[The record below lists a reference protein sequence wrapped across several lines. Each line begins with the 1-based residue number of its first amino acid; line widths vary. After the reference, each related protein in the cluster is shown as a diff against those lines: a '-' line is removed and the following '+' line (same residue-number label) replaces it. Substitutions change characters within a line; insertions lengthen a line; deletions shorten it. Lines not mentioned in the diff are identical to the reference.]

1 MVFSTARISPIGR
14 LLGSSRARFSW
25 FFLLFILP
33 GPLQAAD
40 VLRLGSGSFDLPIK
54 EQLDILL
61 DTDATLTVA
70 DLGNSER
77 RFRQVQTGDLKLDF
91 SKGRYWLRF
100 GVANDHAKQH
110 YAILHLTP
118 AEIGSARLFRH
129 DGIEI
134 TKVDNAGILRTPQLF
149 ILSVE
154 PHSQQV
160 YYLVLENQGKVL
172 LTPKLT
178 DLHPFL
184 TEFRYELF
192 GNGVGVGLLLALAI
206 ANLAMALVL
215 PPSRIFLLMGL
226 YAICNMLTIGAS
238 WGYIALHPQEPSL
251 FGNPAFISLTHL
263 SMFLATLLSERF
275 QPSRRRHRQHRDAT
289 LTTLLTVNALA
300 GVAAIYLPVS
310 ISLPIMFIVVGLSS
324 AIVTLRALLTYLKY
338 QDTVTYYYLFTRAW
352 LILFVTLVVLIYL
365 HVDASL
371 ETINLIM
378 LLGTAVEVLML
389 TTIYSVYR
397 QNREQQRFEHRLNVA
412 TLEAESRGGNESLRR
427 INCELMT
434 PLSAIFGT
442 AEMLKNSQLSTQQR
456 DYVNSLQSASQEML
470 GFIENVLSHPPLATM
485 SATTPE
491 LLYELR
497 PLLQNIVDSHQSEL
511 LWQNPEV
518 QLPEQVIGDPGRLR
532 QLLLHIILVAS
543 HHSRETGLALQIEW
557 RNGLWFELRYQGKK
571 ALSLIQ
577 PLAPSL
583 SADRAIHTRA
593 ELASQLLADQN
604 GDLRLQSIGENQFIE
619 VSLPLSEWKHQQR
632 LPKLLQLR
640 FRRIL
645 IVEPNRTFAM
655 QQKKLCEQWGM
666 ICFVAHTRQQAI
678 ALSRNQCLFKTPID
692 IVLISD
698 TIDKPISLNHRLH
711 EEASASQLPPPATI
725 FLQESS
731 RELPATAHAPFRV
744 MARPSAGQTLKRLIV
759 ELLETTETPAEQT
772 QSTVFR

>member
-25 FFLLFILP
+25 LFLLLFLP
-33 GPLQAAD
+33 GSLQAAD
-40 VLRLGSGSFDLPIK
+40 LLRLGSGTFDLPIK
-54 EQLDILL
+54 EQVDILL
-61 DTDATLTVA
+61 DADATLTVA
-70 DLGNSER
+70 DLSDNQP
-77 RFRQVQTGDLKLDF
+77 RFRQAQTGDLRLDF

-100 GVANDHAKQH
+100 GLANDQAKQR
-110 YAILHLTP
+110 YAILHLSP
-118 AEIGSARLFRH
+118 AEIDSARLFSH
-129 DGIEI
+129 DGTEI
-134 TKVDNAGILRTPQLF
+134 AKVYNAGILRTPQLF

-154 PHSQQV
+154 PNSQQL
-160 YYLVLENQGKVL
+160 YYLALDNQDKVL

-238 WGYIALHPQEPSL
+238 WGYIALHAQASSL

-263 SMFLATLLSERF
+263 SMLLATLLSERF
-275 QPSRRRHRQHRDAT
+275 QPSRRRHRHHRDAT
-289 LTTLLTVNALA
+289 LTALLTVNVLA
-300 GVAAIYLPVS
+300 GVAAIFLPVS
-310 ISLPIMFIVVGLSS
+310 SSLPIMLIVVGLSS
-324 AIVTLRALLTYLKY
+324 AIVTLRALQTYLKY
-338 QDTVTYYYLFTRAW
+338 QDTVTYYYLFSRAW
-352 LILFVTLVVLIYL
+352 LILFVALVVLIYL

-389 TTIYSVYR
+389 TTIYGVYH
-397 QNREQQRFEHRLNVA
+397 QNRAQQRFEHRLHVA
-412 TLEAESRGGNESLRR
+412 ALEAESRGGNESLRR
-427 INCELMT
+427 INRDLMT

-442 AEMLKNSQLSTQQR
+442 AEMLKNSQLTPQQR

-470 GFIENVLSHPPLATM
+470 GFIENVLSHPPLATV

-497 PLLQNIVDSHQSEL
+497 PLLQDIVDSHQSEL

-518 QLPEQVIGDPGRLR
+518 TLPEQVIGDPGRLR
-532 QLLLHIILVAS
+532 QFLLHIILVAS
-543 HHSRETGLALQIEW
+543 HHSRETGLALQIKW
-557 RNGLWFELRYQGKK
+557 RDSLWLELRYQGKK
-571 ALSLIQ
+571 ALSLVQ
-577 PLAPSL
+577 PRAPGL
-583 SADRAIHTRA
+583 TADHAIHTRA
-593 ELASQLLADQN
+593 ELASQLLEALN
-604 GDLRLQSIGENQFIE
+604 GDLRLHSIGDNQFIE
-619 VSLPLSEWKHQQR
+619 VSLPLSEWNHQHR

-666 ICFVAHTRQQAI
+666 ICFIAHTRQQAI

-698 TIDKPISLNHRLH
+698 TINRPISLNHRLH

-725 FLQESS
+725 FLQESN
-731 RELPATAHAPFRV
+731 REFPAAAHAPFRV

-759 ELLETTETPAEQT
+759 ELLETTETASAQT
-772 QSTVFR
+772 QATVFR

>member
-1 MVFSTARISPIGR
+1 MIGTNKT
-14 LLGSSRARFSW
+14 RFFW
-25 FFLLFILP
+25 LFLLPFLP
-33 GPLQAAD
+33 GSLQAAD
-40 VLRLGSGSFDLPIK
+40 LLRLGSGTFDLPIK
-54 EQLDILL
+54 EQVDILL

-70 DLGNSER
+70 DLSDNAP
-77 RFRQVQTGDLKLDF
+77 RFRQAQTGDLKLDF

-100 GVANDHAKQH
+100 GLANDQAKQH
-110 YAILHLTP
+110 YAIFHLTP
-118 AEIGSARLFRH
+118 AEIDSARLFRQ
-129 DGIEI
+129 DGTEI
-134 TKVDNAGILRTPQLF
+134 TKVYNAGILRTPQLF

-154 PHSQQV
+154 PHSQQI
-160 YYLVLENQGKVL
+160 YYLALENQGKVL

-238 WGYIALHPQEPSL
+238 WGYIALHSQASSL

-263 SMFLATLLSERF
+263 SMLLATLLSERF
-275 QPSRRRHRQHRDAT
+275 QPSRRRQRRDAT
-289 LTTLLTVNALA
+289 LITLLTVNALA
-300 GVAAIYLPVS
+300 GVTAIFLPVS
-310 ISLPIMFIVVGLSS
+310 SSLPIMFIVVGLSS
-324 AIVTLRALLTYLKY
+324 ATVTLRALQTYLKY
-338 QDTVTYYYLFTRAW
+338 QDTVTYYYLLTRAW
-352 LILFVTLVVLIYL
+352 LILFVALVVLIYL

-397 QNREQQRFEHRLNVA
+397 QNRAQQRFEHRLHVA

-427 INCELMT
+427 INRDLMT

-442 AEMLKNSQLSTQQR
+442 AEMLKNSQLTPQQR

-470 GFIENVLSHPPLATM
+470 GFIENVLSHPPLATV

-497 PLLQNIVDSHQSEL
+497 PLLKDIVESHQSEL

-518 QLPEQVIGDPGRLR
+518 TLPEQVIGDPGRLR
-532 QLLLHIILVAS
+532 QFLLHIILVAS
-543 HHSRETGLALQIEW
+543 HHSRETGLALQIQW
-557 RNGLWFELRYQGKK
+557 RNGLWLELRYRGEK

-577 PLAPSL
+577 PLAPAL
-583 SADRAIHTRA
+583 TADRAIHTRA
-593 ELASQLLADQN
+593 ELASQLLEALN
-604 GDLRLQSIGENQFIE
+604 GDLRLHSNGGTQIIE
-619 VSLPLSEWKHQQR
+619 ISLPLSEWKHQQR

-698 TIDKPISLNHRLH
+698 TIDEPISLNHRLH

-731 RELPATAHAPFRV
+731 RELPAAANAPFRV

-759 ELLETTETPAEQT
+759 ELLETTEAASAQT
-772 QSTVFR
+772 QATVFR

>member
-1 MVFSTARISPIGR
+1 MVRDAIGKLSIRR
-14 LLGSSRARFSW
+14 LIGTNKTRFFW
-25 FFLLFILP
+25 LFLLPFLP
-33 GPLQAAD
+33 GSLQAAD
-40 VLRLGSGSFDLPIK
+40 LLRLGSGTFDLPIK
-54 EQLDILL
+54 EQVDILL

-70 DLGNSER
+70 DLSDNAP
-77 RFRQVQTGDLKLDF
+77 RFRQAQTGDLKLDF

-100 GVANDHAKQH
+100 GLANDQAKQR

-118 AEIGSARLFRH
+118 AEIDSARLFRH
-129 DGIEI
+129 DGTEI
-134 TKVDNAGILRTPQLF
+134 TKVYNAGILRTPQLF

-154 PHSQQV
+154 PHSQQL
-160 YYLVLENQGKVL
+160 YYLALENQGKVL

-238 WGYIALHPQEPSL
+238 WGYIALHSQASSL

-263 SMFLATLLSERF
+263 SMLLATLLSERF
-275 QPSRRRHRQHRDAT
+275 QPSRRRQRRDAT
-289 LTTLLTVNALA
+289 LITLLTVNALA
-300 GVAAIYLPVS
+300 GVTAIFLPVS
-310 ISLPIMFIVVGLSS
+310 SSLPIMFIVVGLSS
-324 AIVTLRALLTYLKY
+324 ATVTLRALQTYLKY

-352 LILFVTLVVLIYL
+352 LILFVALVVLIYL

-397 QNREQQRFEHRLNVA
+397 QNRAQQRFEHRLHVA

-427 INCELMT
+427 INRDLMT

-442 AEMLKNSQLSTQQR
+442 AEMLKNSQLTPQQR

-470 GFIENVLSHPPLATM
+470 GFIENVLSHPPLATV

-497 PLLQNIVDSHQSEL
+497 PLLKDIVESHQSEL

-518 QLPEQVIGDPGRLR
+518 TLPEQVIGDPGRLR
-532 QLLLHIILVAS
+532 QFLLHIILVAS
-543 HHSRETGLALQIEW
+543 HHSRETGLALQIQW
-557 RNGLWFELRYQGKK
+557 RNGLWLELRYRGEK

-577 PLAPSL
+577 PLAPAL
-583 SADRAIHTRA
+583 TADRAIHTRA
-593 ELASQLLADQN
+593 ELASQLLEALN
-604 GDLRLQSIGENQFIE
+604 GDLRLHSNGGTQIIE
-619 VSLPLSEWKHQQR
+619 ISLPLSEWKHQQR

-698 TIDKPISLNHRLH
+698 TIDEPISLNHRLH

-731 RELPATAHAPFRV
+731 RELPAAANAPFRV

-759 ELLETTETPAEQT
+759 ELLETTEAASAQT
-772 QSTVFR
+772 QATVFR